1 MVKSENMVKYHSD
14 CRDFTET
21 DMSRIILQ
29 DAYKK
34 ETRDQDKIMPPEE
47 TVKRFREKLKGLN
60 LNILERTQR
69 IDNGRLD
76 IPVYFSVCGA
86 DALALTG
93 TKKQMG
99 KGASPRQAEAS
110 AVMEL
115 AERFSFFSFYRNSE
129 NFVTDQ
135 YKNLKNEALSFRQIA
150 DSVHDR
156 SEDAETAKKIFET
169 LPLRWAK
176 GYNLTQDRE
185 VLIPFDWFYTINE
198 FNGACAGNC
207 QEEALVQ
214 GICEVVE
221 RHVSSVISQERRRVP
236 VIDPDSAAD
245 PLVRE
250 MLGKYRNA
258 GVNLWLSDFT
268 LDTGIPTVGVLA
280 YDPATFPDASEIV
293 WTAGTT
299 PSPQKALSRA
309 LSETAQL
316 GGDFNTGSNYVASGL
331 PKFSCMAEAD
341 FITNPGKQVS
351 ISDLPDLSHD
361 NIKVEINN
369 LLASLSRKNM
379 EVLAV
384 NTMHPLLAVP
394 AFYIII
400 PGTHFRERAV
410 NSSVGMFCAKLIAE
424 RNPPR
429 VAIARLHQMEKELPG
444 RYYVRFFLG
453 ISHLADGEPEVALAR
468 LEQALELDPNPQD
481 IPGIYSHMGVCL
493 KEMGEYGRALEV
505 LAKGE
510 KLDTDRTDI
519 HNLKGFCHFK
529 LKEHEKAVES
539 FQAVLRLNPSSAI
552 DHANIGV
559 NYREMGEKEKAIAWF
574 EMALAMDPS
583 IGFARESLKKLRAGK

>member
-1 MVKSENMVKYHSD
+1 M
-14 CRDFTET
+14 C
-21 DMSRIILQ
+21 RIILQ

-34 ETRDQDKIMPPEE
+34 ETRDQDKIMRPED
-47 TVKRFREKLKGLN
+47 TVARFKEKLKQLDMK
-60 LNILERTQR
+60 ILEGTQR
-69 IDNGRLD
+69 IDNGRLG
-76 IPVYFSVCGA
+76 IPVYFSLCGS

-99 KGASPRQAEAS
+99 KGGSPQQAEAS

-115 AERFSFFSFYRNSE
+115 AERFSFFSFYKNSQ

-135 YKNLKNEALSFRQIA
+135 YKNLKDRAISFGQIA
-150 DSVHDR
+150 ASVHDR
-156 SEDAETAKKIFET
+156 SEDAEAARNIFES

-176 GYNLTQDRE
+176 GCNLTQDRE

-221 RHVSSVISQERRRVP
+221 RHVSSVISQKALRVP
-236 VIDPDSAAD
+236 LIDPDSATD

-250 MLGKYRNA
+250 MIGKYTSA
-258 GVNLWLSDFT
+258 GIHLWLSDFS

-280 YDPATFPDASEIV
+280 FDPATFPESSEIV

-299 PSPQKALSRA
+299 PGPQKALSRA

-331 PKFSCMAEAD
+331 PKFSRPEEAD
-341 FITNPGKQVS
+341 FVTHPGKQVS
-351 ISDLPDLSHD
+351 IFSLPDLSDD
-361 NIKVEINN
+361 NIKVEIEN
-369 LLASLSRKNM
+369 LLSALSRRNM
-379 EVLAV
+379 DVLAV
-384 NTMHPLLAVP
+384 NTMHPLLKVP
-394 AFYIII
+394 AFYIMV
-400 PGTHFRERAV
+400 PGAHFRERAA

-424 RNPPR
+424 RNPPHA
-429 VAIARLHQMEKELPG
+429 AIARLHQMEKELPG

-453 ISHLADGEPEVALAR
+453 ISHLAEGEPEAALAR

-481 IPGIYSHMGVCL
+481 IPGIYSYMGVCL
-493 KEMGEYGRALEV
+493 KEMEEYGRALEV
-505 LAKGE
+505 LTKGE
-510 KLDTDRTDI
+510 KFDPDRTDI
-519 HNLKGFCHFK
+519 HNLKGFCYFK
-529 LKEHEKAVES
+529 RKEHEKAIDS
-539 FQAVLRLNPSSAI
+539 FQKVLRLNPSSAI

-559 NYREMGEKEKAIAWF
+559 NYREMGEREKAIAWF
-574 EMALAMDPS
+574 ETALAMDPE
-583 IGFARESLKKLRAGK
+583 IGFARESLKKLRKEE